1 MTAARRPLWKTQQIR
16 STKIVRLTGGE
27 YVVRAYG
34 RADDGTVFKIPSAD
48 YFTGDRQDARDT
60 AAAMVAP
67 KIVNAVP
74 AADAPGFVVV
84 VEKKIGETRE
94 TLDVDYDCG
103 LDGCDH
109 KNGVC

>member
-74 AADAPGFVVV
+74 AADAPGETFYRPACGSGWTNDRCT
-84 VEKKIGETRE
+84 KKLGHGGRHSNEGGRS
-94 TLDVDYDCG
+94 
-103 LDGCDH
+103 
-109 KNGVC
+109 